1 MLVEERMTSPAITIG
16 PDLGVQEALAMMRRE
31 KVRRFPVIDRHGN
44 LIGIVSEK
52 DLLNAAPSDATTLS
66 VWEINYLL
74 SKLTVDRVMT
84 KDVITITRDTP
95 IEEAARIMAD
105 NKVGG
110 LPVVDS
116 QTAGKGGKKVVGI
129 VTETNLFRIFLE
141 LFGARAKGIR
151 LSVLITNEPGTLN
164 RLTGAVQSING
175 NIVALGTF
183 LGENTGNGM
192 VVLKVDG
199 VAMEALKAAVAPTV
213 VKILDMRET

>member
-16 PDLGVQEALAMMRRE
+16 PDVGVQDAMAMMRRD
-31 KVRRFPVIDRHGN
+31 KVRRYPVVDRHGN
-44 LIGIVSEK
+44 LLGIVSEK
-52 DLLNAAPSDATTLS
+52 DLLNASPSEATTLS

-74 SKLTVDRVMT
+74 SKLTIDKVMT

-110 LPVVDS
+110 LPVVD
-116 QTAGKGGKKVVGI
+116 GHKVVGI

-151 LSVLITNEPGTLN
+151 LSVLLTNEPGSLN
-164 RLTGAVQSING
+164 RLTGAVQSVNG

-183 LGENTGNGM
+183 LGENTGNAM
-192 VVLKVDG
+192 VTLKVDG
-199 VAMEALKAAVAPTV
+199 VEMEALKNAVAPAV
-213 VKILDMRET
+213 IKILDVRQT

>member
-16 PDLGVQEALAMMRRE
+16 PDIGVQDAMAMMRRD
-31 KVRRFPVIDRHGN
+31 KVRRYPVIDRHGN
-44 LIGIVSEK
+44 LLGIVSES
-52 DLLNAAPSDATTLS
+52 DLLNASPSDATTLS

-74 SKLTVDRVMT
+74 SKLTVDKVMS
-84 KDVITITRDTP
+84 KKVITITRDTP

-110 LPVVDS
+110 LPVVD
-116 QTAGKGGKKVVGI
+116 GNKVVGI

-151 LSVLITNEPGTLN
+151 LTVLVTNERGALW
-164 RLTGAVQSING
+164 RLTGAIQAIKG
-175 NIVALGTF
+175 NIIALGTF

-192 VVLKVDG
+192 VTLKVDG
-199 VAMEALKAAVAPTV
+199 VTMEALKSAIAPTV
-213 VKILDMRET
+213 MKILDVRET

>member
-16 PDLGVQEALAMMRRE
+16 PDVGVQDAMAMMRRD
-31 KVRRFPVIDRHGN
+31 KVRRYPVVDRHGN
-44 LIGIVSEK
+44 LLGIVSEK
-52 DLLNAAPSDATTLS
+52 DLLNASPSEATTLS

-74 SKLTVDRVMT
+74 SKLTIDKFMT
-84 KDVITITRDTP
+84 KNVITITRDTP

-110 LPVVDS
+110 LPVVD
-116 QTAGKGGKKVVGI
+116 GHKVVGI

-151 LSVLITNEPGTLN
+151 LSVLLTNEPGSLN
-164 RLTGAVQSING
+164 RLTGAVQSVNG

-183 LGENTGNGM
+183 LGENTGNAM
-192 VVLKVDG
+192 VTLKVDG
-199 VAMEALKAAVAPTV
+199 VEMEALKNAIAPAVI
-213 VKILDMRET
+213 KILDVRQT

>member
-16 PDLGVQEALAMMRRE
+16 PDIGVQDALAMMRRD
-31 KVRRFPVIDRHGN
+31 KVRRYPVIDRHGN
-44 LIGIVSEK
+44 LLGIVSES
-52 DLLNAAPSDATTLS
+52 DLLNASPSDATTLS

-74 SKLTVDRVMT
+74 SKLTVDKVMS
-84 KDVITITRDTP
+84 KKVITITRDTP

-110 LPVVDS
+110 LPVVD
-116 QTAGKGGKKVVGI
+116 GNKVVGI

-151 LSVLITNEPGTLN
+151 LTVLVTNEPGALW
-164 RLTGAVQSING
+164 RLTGAIQAIKG
-175 NIVALGTF
+175 NIIALGTF

-192 VVLKVDG
+192 VTLKVDG
-199 VAMEALKAAVAPTV
+199 VTMEALKSAIAPTV
-213 VKILDMRET
+213 MKILDVRET

>member
-16 PDLGVQEALAMMRRE
+16 PDIGVQDALAMMRRD
-31 KVRRFPVIDRHGN
+31 KVRRYPVIDRHGN
-44 LIGIVSEK
+44 LLGIVSES
-52 DLLNAAPSDATTLS
+52 DLLNASPSDATTLS

-74 SKLTVDRVMT
+74 SKLTVDKVMS
-84 KDVITITRDTP
+84 KKVITITRDTP

-110 LPVVDS
+110 LPVVD
-116 QTAGKGGKKVVGI
+116 GNKVVGI

-151 LSVLITNEPGTLN
+151 LTVLVTNERGALW
-164 RLTGAVQSING
+164 RLTGAIQAING
-175 NIVALGTF
+175 NIIALGTF

-192 VVLKVDG
+192 VTLKVDG
-199 VAMEALKAAVAPTV
+199 VTMEALKSAVAPV
-213 VKILDMRET
+213 VMKILDVRET

>member
-1 MLVEERMTSPAITIG
+1 MTSPAITIG

-213 VKILDMRET
+213 VKILDVRET

>member
-1 MLVEERMTSPAITIG
+1 
-16 PDLGVQEALAMMRRE
+16 VQDAMAMMRRD
-31 KVRRFPVIDRHGN
+31 KVRRYPVVDRHGN
-44 LIGIVSEK
+44 LLGIVSEK
-52 DLLNAAPSDATTLS
+52 DLLNASPSEATTLS

-74 SKLTVDRVMT
+74 SKLTIDKVMT

-110 LPVVDS
+110 LPVVD
-116 QTAGKGGKKVVGI
+116 GHKVVGI

-151 LSVLITNEPGTLN
+151 LSVLLTNEPGSLN
-164 RLTGAVQSING
+164 RLTGAVQSVNG

-183 LGENTGNGM
+183 LGENTGNAM
-192 VVLKVDG
+192 VTLKVDG
-199 VAMEALKAAVAPTV
+199 VEMAALKTAIAPAVI
-213 VKILDMRET
+213 KILDVRQT

>member
-199 VAMEALKAAVAPTV
+199 VEMEALKAAIAPTV
-213 VKILDMRET
+213 LKILDVRET

>member
-1 MLVEERMTSPAITIG
+1 MLVEERMTSPAVTIG
-16 PDLGVQEALAMMRRE
+16 PDVGVQEALAMMHRE
-31 KVRRFPVIDRHGN
+31 KVRRFPVIDRRGN

-66 VWEINYLL
+66 VWEVNYLL
-74 SKLTVDRVMT
+74 SKLTVDKVMT
-84 KDVITITRDTP
+84 KNVITITRDTP

-110 LPVVDS
+110 LPVVD
-116 QTAGKGGKKVVGI
+116 GNKVVGI

-151 LSVLITNEPGTLN
+151 LSVLISNEPGSLC
-164 RLTGAVQSING
+164 RLTGAIQSING

-192 VVLKVDG
+192 VTLKVDG
-199 VAMEALKAAVAPTV
+199 VDKAALEAAVAPAAL
-213 VKILDMRET
+213 KILDVRET

>member
-1 MLVEERMTSPAITIG
+1 MTSPAITIG

>member
-16 PDLGVQEALAMMRRE
+16 PDVGVQDALAMMRRE

-44 LIGIVSEK
+44 LIGIISES
-52 DLLNAAPSDATTLS
+52 DLLNAAPSDATSLS
-66 VWEINYLL
+66 IWEINYLL
-74 SKLTVDRVMT
+74 SKLTIDKVMT
-84 KDVITITRDTP
+84 KNVITITRDTP

-110 LPVVDS
+110 LPVVD
-116 QTAGKGGKKVVGI
+116 GNKVVGI
-129 VTETNLFRIFLE
+129 VTETNLFHIFLE

-164 RLTGAVQSING
+164 RLTGAIQSING

-183 LGENTGNGM
+183 LGENTGNSM
-192 VVLKVDG
+192 VTLKVDG
-199 VAMEALKAAVAPTV
+199 VEMEALKAAIAPTV
-213 VKILDMRET
+213 LKILDVRET

>member
-16 PDLGVQEALAMMRRE
+16 PDVGVQEALAMMRRD
-31 KVRRFPVIDRHGN
+31 KVRRYPVVDRQGN
-44 LIGIVSEK
+44 LLGIVSEK
-52 DLLNAAPSDATTLS
+52 DLLNASPSEATTLS
-66 VWEINYLL
+66 IWEINYLL
-74 SKLTVDRVMT
+74 SKLTIEKVMT
-84 KDVITITRDTP
+84 KNVITITADTP

-116 QTAGKGGKKVVGI
+116 QTAGGKKVIGI

-141 LFGARAKGIR
+141 LFGARARGIR
-151 LSVLITNEPGTLN
+151 LSVLITNEPGSLN

-192 VVLKVDG
+192 VTLKVDG
-199 VAMEALKAAVAPTV
+199 VKMDALKTAVAPTV
-213 VKILDMRET
+213 LKILDVRET

>member
-16 PDLGVQEALAMMRRE
+16 PDVSVPDALAMMRRE

-44 LIGIVSEK
+44 LIGIISEK

-66 VWEINYLL
+66 IWEINYLL
-74 SKLTVDRVMT
+74 NKLTIDKVMT
-84 KDVITITRDTP
+84 KNVITITRDTP

-110 LPVVDS
+110 LPVVE
-116 QTAGKGGKKVVGI
+116 GEKVVGI

-151 LSVLITNEPGTLN
+151 LSVLVPDEPGALW
-164 RLTGAVQSING
+164 RLTGAIQAIKG
-175 NIVALGTF
+175 NIIALGTF

-192 VVLKVDG
+192 VTLKVDG
-199 VAMEALKAAVAPTV
+199 VEMEVLKAAVAPIV
-213 VKILDMRET
+213 MKILDVRET

>member
-16 PDLGVQEALAMMRRE
+16 PDVGVQDALAMMRRD
-31 KVRRFPVIDRHGN
+31 KVRRYPVVDRHGN
-44 LIGIVSEK
+44 LLGIVSEK
-52 DLLNAAPSDATTLS
+52 DLLNASPSEATTLS

-74 SKLTVDRVMT
+74 SKLTIDKVMT
-84 KDVITITRDTP
+84 KNVITITRDTP

-110 LPVVDS
+110 LPVVD
-116 QTAGKGGKKVVGI
+116 GHKVVGI

-151 LSVLITNEPGTLN
+151 LSVLLTNEPGSLN
-164 RLTGAVQSING
+164 RLTGAVQSVNG

-183 LGENTGNGM
+183 LGENTGNAM
-192 VVLKVDG
+192 VTLKVDG
-199 VAMEALKAAVAPTV
+199 VEMEALKNAVAPAV
-213 VKILDMRET
+213 IKILDVRQT

>member
-1 MLVEERMTSPAITIG
+1 MLVGERMTSPAITIG
-16 PDLGVQEALAMMRRE
+16 PEVGVQDALAMMHRE

-84 KDVITITRDTP
+84 KNVITITRDTP

-110 LPVVDS
+110 LPVVE
-116 QTAGKGGKKVVGI
+116 GKKVVGI

-141 LFGARAKGIR
+141 LFGARASGIR
-151 LSVLITNEPGTLN
+151 LSVLVNNEPGALC
-164 RLTGAVQSING
+164 RLTGAIQAING

-192 VVLKVDG
+192 VTLKVDG
-199 VAMEALKAAVAPTV
+199 VEMKALKAAIAPTV
-213 VKILDMRET
+213 VKVLDVRET

>member
-1 MLVEERMTSPAITIG
+1 MTSPAITIG
-16 PDLGVQEALAMMRRE
+16 PDVGVQDALAMMRRD
-31 KVRRFPVIDRHGN
+31 KVRRYPVVDRHGN
-44 LIGIVSEK
+44 LIGIISEK
-52 DLLNAAPSDATTLS
+52 DLLNASPSEATTLS

-74 SKLTVDRVMT
+74 SKLTIEKVMT

-116 QTAGKGGKKVVGI
+116 QKTGAGGNKVVGI

-151 LSVLITNEPGTLN
+151 LSVLVPDEPGALW
-164 RLTGAVQSING
+164 RLTGAIQAVKG
-175 NIVALGTF
+175 NIIALGTF

-192 VVLKVDG
+192 VTLKVDG
-199 VAMEALKAAVAPTV
+199 VEMEALKTAVAPIV
-213 VKILDMRET
+213 VKILDVRQT

>member
-1 MLVEERMTSPAITIG
+1 MTSPAITIG
-16 PDLGVQEALAMMRRE
+16 PDVGVQDALAMMRRD
-31 KVRRFPVIDRHGN
+31 KVRRYPVVDRHGN
-44 LIGIVSEK
+44 LLGIVSEK
-52 DLLNAAPSDATTLS
+52 DLLNASPSEATTLS

-74 SKLTVDRVMT
+74 SKLTIDKVMT

-110 LPVVDS
+110 LPVVD
-116 QTAGKGGKKVVGI
+116 GHKVVGI

-151 LSVLITNEPGTLN
+151 LSVLLTNEPGSLN
-164 RLTGAVQSING
+164 RLTGAVQSVNG

-183 LGENTGNGM
+183 LGENTGNAM
-192 VVLKVDG
+192 VTLKVDG
-199 VAMEALKAAVAPTV
+199 VEMEALKNAIAPAVI
-213 VKILDMRET
+213 KILDVRQT

>member
-1 MLVEERMTSPAITIG
+1 MTSPAITIG
-16 PDLGVQEALAMMRRE
+16 PEVGVQDALAMMHRE

-84 KDVITITRDTP
+84 KNVITITRDTP

-110 LPVVDS
+110 LPVVE
-116 QTAGKGGKKVVGI
+116 GKKVVGI

-141 LFGARAKGIR
+141 LFGARASGIR
-151 LSVLITNEPGTLN
+151 LSVLVNNEPGALC
-164 RLTGAVQSING
+164 RLTGAIQAING

-192 VVLKVDG
+192 VTLKVDG
-199 VAMEALKAAVAPTV
+199 VEMKALKAAIAPTV
-213 VKILDMRET
+213 VKVLDVRET

>member
-16 PDLGVQEALAMMRRE
+16 PDMGVQEALAMMRQE

-110 LPVVDS
+110 LPVVES

-151 LSVLITNEPGTLN
+151 LSVLITNERGTLN

-199 VAMEALKAAVAPTV
+199 VEMEALKAAVAPTV
-213 VKILDMRET
+213 VKILDVRET

>member
-16 PDLGVQEALAMMRRE
+16 PDVGVQDAMAMMRRD
-31 KVRRFPVIDRHGN
+31 KVRRYPVVDRHGN
-44 LIGIVSEK
+44 LLGIVSEK
-52 DLLNAAPSDATTLS
+52 DLLNASPSEATTLS

-74 SKLTVDRVMT
+74 SKLTIDKVMT
-84 KDVITITRDTP
+84 KNVITITRDTP

-110 LPVVDS
+110 LPVVD
-116 QTAGKGGKKVVGI
+116 GHKVVGI

-151 LSVLITNEPGTLN
+151 LSVLLTNEPGSLN
-164 RLTGAVQSING
+164 RLTGAVQSVNG

-183 LGENTGNGM
+183 LGENTGNAM
-192 VVLKVDG
+192 VTLKVDG
-199 VAMEALKAAVAPTV
+199 VEMEALKNAIAPAVI
-213 VKILDMRET
+213 KILDVRQT